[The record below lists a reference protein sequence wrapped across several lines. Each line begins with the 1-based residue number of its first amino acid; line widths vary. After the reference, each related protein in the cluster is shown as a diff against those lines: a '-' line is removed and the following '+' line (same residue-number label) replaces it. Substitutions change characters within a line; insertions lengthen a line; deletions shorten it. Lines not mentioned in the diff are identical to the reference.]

1 MNRKLVLIAFT
12 IGVALVVSA
21 CSSGHGSSTT
31 TTPPTI
37 AISTPPPTSLQV
49 SASATIAA
57 TTTNDNGAG
66 VDWSCTPTGSC
77 GTFSMSHTDS
87 AATTVYTAPSSAGSV
102 TITAASTKDPS
113 VTAMVTVTIN
123 PAVTAVTLTGP
134 YTFYLNGFDAAGVP
148 YGIAGNVVF
157 DGAGNITGGE
167 QDYFDT
173 NTGNIFSAD
182 AIKPASGAVSIGANN
197 HGSITITPTAAP
209 VETLSV
215 TAVNASHVLITEFD
229 ANATSTGSLDLQT
242 APSSVPTGGNAFTF
256 FSFEAATAAGGV
268 VTSDGVS
275 MFTAGEG
282 DQDFEGLLAID
293 APFTGSFTAPDA
305 FGRGTLI
312 LIDPQDGALPFAY
325 YVVGPEVFRLVSTSG
340 FSATGAMYGQG
351 SASPNFS
358 PDSLNGSF
366 VFGEAG
372 EEDSGPGIWAAA
384 GQFTTDP
391 GSGKFTAGAADVN
404 EGDGMPVTA
413 GDLTGA
419 TYMVK
424 ADGYGGIALTGNTTD
439 TLANFGVYIVDPTL
453 NITDPNNPAGAG
465 GALLADLDTNTFG
478 VGIVVPQT
486 SGASFTGD
494 YAFTQDGVAQL
505 STPPHFKF
513 GNFDLNGHVFSDGSS
528 TFTGLADF
536 NDVNITGQH
545 PGVTISGSFAA
556 DSANPG
562 RLTAQLTVNGNATPN
577 NITLYQ
583 ASSALILHVDVDN
596 SSAEIGTIALGLFE
610 QQH

>member
-1 MNRKLVLIAFT
+1 MNRKLLLIAFN
-12 IGVALVVSA
+12 ISVALVVSA

-37 AISTPPPTSLQV
+37 AISTPPPASLQV
-49 SASATIAA
+49 SATATIAA

-77 GTFSMSHTDS
+77 GSFSMAHTDS

-113 VTAMVTVTIN
+113 VTAMATVTIN

-134 YTFYLNGFDAAGVP
+134 YTFYLNGRDAAEQP

-293 APFTGSFTAPDA
+293 EPVSGTFTPPDA
-305 FGRGTLI
+305 SGRGTMTI
-312 LIDPQDGALPFAY
+312 AGPSFAPFQFAY
-325 YVVGPEVFRLVSTSG
+325 YVVGPEVFRLVGTNVGS
-340 FSATGAMYGQG
+340 SAIGSMYGQG
-351 SASPNFS
+351 SAAPNFS
-358 PDSLNGSF
+358 AASLSGSF
-366 VFGEAG
+366 VFGQSG
-372 EEDSGPGIWAAA
+372 LSDSGPGFAMA
-384 GQFTTDP
+384 GQFTTNSTT
-391 GSGKFTAGAADVN
+391 GVLSAGVADVN
-404 EGDGMPVTA
+404 QGDGMPVSA

-439 TLANFGVYIVDPTL
+439 GLANFGVYLVDPAL
-453 NITDPNNPAGAG
+453 NIADPNSTTGGG
-465 GALLADLDTNTFG
+465 GALMLDLDTNTFG
-478 VGIVVPQT
+478 TGFLVPQS

-513 GNFDLNGHVFSDGSS
+513 GNFDLIGQVVSDGTSS
-528 TFTGLADF
+528 FSGLADF
-536 NDVNITGQH
+536 NDVTLTGLH
-545 PGVTISGSFAA
+545 PGVTLSGTFAA

-562 RLTAQLTVNGNATPN
+562 RSTAQLTVNGGATPHN
-577 NITLYQ
+577 LTLYQ
-583 ASSALILHVDVDN
+583 ASSALIVHVDMSN
-596 SSAEIGTIALGLFE
+596 SAAFIGTVALGVFE
-610 QQH
+610 QQQ